1 MSLRPDW
8 KAILTRAWSIRFL
21 VLAGVLE
28 TAGAAM
34 QGLIDNGVV
43 SVSVHVCAAALTA
56 AAGVARLYAQKNLP
70 ATDGTT

>member
-1 MSLRPDW
+1 MSLRTDW
-8 KAILTRAWSIRFL
+8 QAVLTRAWSIRFL

-28 TAGAAM
+28 TGGAAL

-43 SVSVHVCAAALTA
+43 SVSVHVAAAAFTA

-70 ATDGTT
+70 DAP